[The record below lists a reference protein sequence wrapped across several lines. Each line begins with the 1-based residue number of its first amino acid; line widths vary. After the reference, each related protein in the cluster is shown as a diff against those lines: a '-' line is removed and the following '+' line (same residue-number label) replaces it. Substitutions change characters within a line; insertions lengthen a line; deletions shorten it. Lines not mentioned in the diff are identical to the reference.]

1 MGTSGEQS
9 TENGHWEIL
18 GRDCWKQANEC
29 CLDGQWE
36 MGKGHWRVLEWRW
49 AEGEQG

>member
-36 MGKGHWRVLEWRW
+36 MGKGHWRVLEW
-49 AEGEQG
+49 

>member
-1 MGTSGEQS
+1 MGAGGVMGTSGEQS

-18 GRDCWKQANEC
+18 DRDCWKQANEG
-29 CLDGQWE
+29 CLD
-36 MGKGHWRVLEWRW
+36 GHWRVLEWRW